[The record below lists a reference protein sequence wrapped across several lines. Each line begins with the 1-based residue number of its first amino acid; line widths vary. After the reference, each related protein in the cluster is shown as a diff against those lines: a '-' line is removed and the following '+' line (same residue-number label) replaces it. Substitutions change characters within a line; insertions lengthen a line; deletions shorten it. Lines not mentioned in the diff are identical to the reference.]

1 MAIAVVILLFLV
13 GLCFAGICTIC
24 GDEDEKNKDEIDEE
38 KNDENREATEPN
50 ESTRIMN

>member
-1 MAIAVVILLFLV
+1 MALAVVILLFLV
-13 GLCFAGICTIC
+13 GLCFAGICSIC
-24 GDEDEKNKDEIDEE
+24 GKNEDEIDEE